1 MPRPHARLS
10 PSSASRWLRCPASV
24 QFIEDEGI
32 EDEGG
37 TAANQ
42 GSILHEICERC
53 LSSTAVSPYSFVG
66 ETMEYEGTT
75 LEITELH
82 ADEIQKG
89 LDYIDEIPGKIF
101 IEKRVSL
108 DRWMRNQFG
117 TLDVGI
123 IGPKRVTIFDWKW
136 GYIPV
141 QAVDNDQLR
150 IYALGFWEKYVRRQ
164 YPELRKF
171 RLIIWQPFAPGGGG
185 EWDVDLDEL
194 LDFGDEVIDLARAT
208 YKKDAPFVPGEK
220 QCAYCPAAKNLV
232 CAAYKKFNLDM
243 LIDDD
248 DAMDEEI
255 EMGIPMRMAN
265 TKEMTPE
272 RRSHIL
278 QHRSMINK
286 FLDRL
291 AAEELDDALKGRPT
305 PGRKAVDGRSPARKY
320 HDKEDA
326 EREIT
331 LILPDEEAY
340 NRKLVSP
347 TQLEK
352 LVPEKV
358 YKRLEKRLVD
368 RGEPKP
374 VMVPEGDRRPAKSTL
389 LAELDED

>member
-1 MPRPHARLS
+1 MGRSHARLA

-37 TAANQ
+37 TAANT
-42 GSILHEICERC
+42 GSILHGVCEDC
-53 LSSTAVSPYSFVG
+53 LRNSVSPYAFVG
-66 ETMEYEGTT
+66 DTMEYEGTT
-75 LEITELH
+75 LEFSDLH

-89 LDYIDEIPGKIF
+89 LDYIDEIPGRLF
-101 IEKRVSL
+101 IEKRL
-108 DRWMRNQFG
+108 DLGRWMPGQFG
-117 TLDVGI
+117 TMDVGI
-123 IGPKRVTIFDWKW
+123 IGQKRVTIFDWKW

-141 QAVDNDQLR
+141 QAVDNDQMR
-150 IYALGFWEKYVRRQ
+150 IYALGFWDKYVRKQ
-164 YPELRKF
+164 YPHIRKF

-185 EWDVDLDEL
+185 EWDIDLDDL
-194 LDFGDEVIDLARAT
+194 LDFGDQLIRIAKTT
-208 YKKDAPFVPGEK
+208 YRKDAPFVPGDK

-232 CAAYKKFNLDM
+232 CEAYKKFTLGM
-243 LIDDD
+243 LIDDE
-248 DAMDEEI
+248 DAIDEEI
-255 EMGIPMRMAN
+255 EMGIPLRMAN
-265 TKEMTPE
+265 TKHMSPE

-320 HDKEDA
+320 TDKEEA

-340 NRKLVSP
+340 TRKLISP

-352 LVPEKV
+352 VVSEKT
-358 YKRLEKRLVD
+358 YRRLEKRLID

-374 VMVPEGDRRPAKSTL
+374 VMVPVGDRRPAKQTL